1 MGQQRF
7 SDMAL
12 SQKSKV
18 IRQEQFLKKMDQ
30 IIPWKILMKPI
41 RKHYP
46 ETGNSWQAIDLE
58 IMLRIYFMQ
67 QWYGLSDPAMKD
79 SLYEI
84 EAMRQ
89 FAGIGLDDI
98 PDKITLLNFRYLLER
113 HSLTETLLRTVDER
127 LFDRR
132 K

>member
-30 IIPWKILMKPI
+30 IIPWEILMKPI

-46 ETGNSWQAIDLE
+46 ETGNGWQAIDLE

-84 EAMRQ
+84 VAMRQ

-113 HSLTETLLRTVDER
+113 HSLNTADEL
-127 LFDRR
+127 LFD
-132 K
+132 KPSEGE